1 MSDSDIV
8 VGGVV
13 GGVAGAILGGKVG
26 YDQGYQN
33 GYVAGQRA
41 GYDQGYS
48 GRDRELQPVIED
60 LRKQLESE
68 RTGKTKVGILQ
79 LIKRALR

>member
-26 YDQGYQN
+26 YDAGYQ
-33 GYVAGQRA
+33 A
-41 GYDQGYS
+41 GYAAGHKIGYTQGLS
-48 GRDRELQPVIED
+48 QRDRELQPIIED
-60 LRKQLESE
+60 LKKQLEAE
-68 RTGKTKVGILQ
+68 RKGKQKLSLPQ
-79 LIKRALR
+79 LIRKALP